1 MSRFGRSTST
11 CQNLAVANYPTELE
25 LDVVLKD
32 GAPAKVRPVRQ
43 GDSNLLEDLFS
54 RLSAETVYSRFFQT
68 KTRLSEKELEYFT
81 HVDYEQ
87 RMAFLV
93 LMDERLIAVGRYDKL
108 PNEPVAEVAFVVED
122 EYQGRG
128 VGTLLLQLLTE
139 HARDNYIG
147 GFRALVLADNYGMM
161 RVFRNSGYQLAR
173 HLEDGVYEVDFPTA
187 YTEIARER
195 ESDRERS
202 AVIASLLPLFY
213 PNSIAVIGASRNKA
227 SIGGRLFDNLLRV
240 GFSGAVYPV
249 NPWAPVVSS
258 VRAYSSVMAI
268 PDSVDLA
275 FIVVPQEH
283 VYEAVADCVEKGVRG
298 VVVISAGFSEIGE
311 ETAEEALVDLV
322 RKGGMRMVGPN
333 CMGLL
338 NTDPAVNLNGTFAPV
353 YPPRGN
359 VGMSSQSGA
368 LGIALLDFA
377 KRLDIGVSSFVSI
390 GNKADVTGADLLL
403 HWEGDPSTDVIV
415 LYLESFGNPR
425 RFSRIARRVAR
436 KKPIVAVKSGRTH
449 AGRRAAG
456 SHTGAMASSEVA
468 VEALFRETGVIRTR
482 TLNGLFNVTSLLAN
496 QPVPSGPR
504 VAIVTNA
511 GGPGI
516 LAADA
521 IAANELDLV
530 EFSSDLQVQLRS
542 ILSAEASI
550 TNPVDM
556 VASAGADAYSRTIR
570 AIMDSGECD
579 SLITIYIPTT
589 SEGHEEIW
597 NSVQDAA
604 VSNTAV
610 TTLAVYMTAH
620 RNRRV
625 DDQLKLPTYT
635 FPEEAA
641 QALARAVRYG
651 EWLRRPEG
659 ELPFFD
665 DVDSRAAA
673 ATIDAAL
680 TRMGP
685 EGGWLTPEEVERVLE
700 AYGLTLPASKVAE
713 SADDAAAFAAELGR
727 NVVLKAI
734 GVVHKSDVGGVKLD
748 IEPDDVATEFTAMMA
763 SVPGITGVLVQ
774 EYVGDGHE
782 VIIGMSDDPSFGPI
796 VAFGMGGVTVELMKD
811 VSFRIHPITDVDAG
825 EMMAELK
832 SAPILDGYRGG
843 APGDVA
849 ATKEA
854 LLRVGAMIEDHPAIA
869 EMDLNPVKVLEPGQ
883 GVRTVDARVRVAAA
897 NPYYIPSRH
906 NMPGIR

>member
-1 MSRFGRSTST
+1 M
-11 CQNLAVANYPTELE
+11 ANYPTELE

-32 GAPAKVRPVRQ
+32 GAPARVRPVQ
-43 GDSNLLEDLFS
+43 EGDSELLANLFT
-54 RLSAETVYSRFFQT
+54 RLSAETVYNRFFQT
-68 KTRLSEKELEYFT
+68 KTRLTEKELNYFT
-81 HVDYEQ
+81 HVDYER

-93 LMDERLIAVGRYDKL
+93 FLEAQLIAVGRYDRF
-108 PNEPVAEVAFVVED
+108 PDEAVAEVAFVVDD
-122 EYQGRG
+122 EHQGRG

-139 HARDNYIG
+139 HARDNGIS
-147 GFRALVLADNYGMM
+147 GFQAMVLADNYGMM
-161 RVFRNSGYQLAR
+161 RVFRNSGYQLTR
-173 HLEDGVYEVDFPTA
+173 DLEDGVYEVDFPTA
-187 YTEIARER
+187 YTEEAREKESFR
-195 ESDRERS
+195 ESR

-213 PNSIAVIGASRNKA
+213 PNSIAVIGASRDKT
-227 SIGGRLFDNLLRV
+227 SIGGRLFANLLRE

-249 NPWAPVVSS
+249 NQSAPVVSS
-258 VRAYSSVMAI
+258 VRAYPRVQDI

-275 FIVVPQEH
+275 FIVVPQQH
-283 VYEAVADCVEKGVRG
+283 VQAAVSDCVEKDVRG
-298 VVVISAGFSEIGE
+298 VVVISAGFSEVGE
-311 ETAEEALVDLV
+311 EAAEQELIDLV
-322 RKGGMRMVGPN
+322 RRGGMRMVGPN

-377 KRLDIGVSSFVSI
+377 QRLDIGVSSFVSI

-436 KKPIVAVKSGRTH
+436 QKPIVAVKSGRTH

-468 VEALFRETGVIRTR
+468 VDALFRETGIIRTR

-496 QPVPSGPR
+496 QPIPAGPR
-504 VAIVTNA
+504 IAIVTNA

-521 IAANELDLV
+521 IAANDLTLV
-530 EFSSDLQVQLRS
+530 EFSHDLQDRLKS
-542 ILSAEASI
+542 ILSSGASV

-556 VASAGADAYSRTIR
+556 VASAGADEYSRTIR

-579 SLITIYIPTT
+579 ALITIYIPTT

-597 NSVQDAA
+597 NSVQHAA
-604 VSNTAV
+604 LSNEAV
-610 TTLAVYMTAH
+610 TTLAVYMTAQ

-625 DDQLKLPTYT
+625 DDQLKLPTFT
-635 FPEEAA
+635 FPEDAA

-651 EWLRRPEG
+651 EWLQKPEG
-659 ELPFFD
+659 EMPYFE
-665 DVDSRAAA
+665 DVNSAAA
-673 ATIDAAL
+673 ADVIQAAL
-680 TRMGP
+680 NRMGSD
-685 EGGWLTPEEVERVLE
+685 GGWLTPAEVEHVLE
-700 AYGLTLPASKVAE
+700 AYGLALPVSQVVQSAAE
-713 SADDAAAFAAELGR
+713 AEAFAVELDR
-727 NVVLKAI
+727 SVVLKAT

-748 IEPDDVATEFTAMMA
+748 IEPWDVAAEYEDMMA

-774 EYVGDGHE
+774 EYVGAGHE
-782 VIIGMSDDPSFGPI
+782 VLIGMSDDPSFGPI
-796 VAFGMGGVTVELMKD
+796 VAFGMGGVNVELMKD
-811 VSFRIHPITDVDAG
+811 VSFRIHPITDVDAR
-825 EMMAELK
+825 EMMSELK
-832 SAPILDGYRGG
+832 SAPLLSGYRGG
-843 APGDVA
+843 MPGDVEA
-849 ATKEA
+849 VEDA
-854 LLRVGAMIEDHPAIA
+854 LLRVGAMVEDHPEIV
-869 EMDLNPVKVLEPGQ
+869 EMDLNPVKVLEPGR
-883 GVRTVDARVRVAAA
+883 GLRTVDARIRVAAA
-897 NPYYIPSRH
+897 GAYYIPSRH